1 MSYGKDKG
9 MRELKGMRDMNK
21 DSKTPMR
28 KMREEKKMKPEK
40 RTMRKGSRG

>member
-1 MSYGKDKG
+1 MMYGKDKG
-9 MRELKGMRDMNK
+9 GMGMREMKK

-28 KMREEKKMKPEK
+28 KMREEKTMKAEK